1 MEVLGGPLV
10 QSLENR
16 LSNNK
21 MKMNQLLKEK
31 ETLLAELKD
40 MKDSNIK
47 LSMSGLSLSG
57 ISKV

>member
-40 MKDSNIK
+40 MKDSNIN
-47 LSMSGLSLSG
+47 LTMSGLSLSG